1 MQKKDGSTVLFFY
14 LYRMIRHSLFF
25 ALILFNSSS
34 AHAQFSS
41 DWLFDDSSLP
51 EIYITISP
59 AHLDSILINN
69 YSDVEY
75 PAEFIFKRASVSDTV
90 SNIGFRIRGNTSR
103 ASQKKSFKVSFDTF
117 EDGREYLGLD
127 KMNINGEHNDPSII
141 RSKLSWDTFAAL
153 NVPAP
158 RSNHVK
164 LFINEEY
171 YGLYMNV
178 EHIDNEFVEDRFGSD
193 SGNLYKSLYPSDLTF
208 LGEHP
213 DDYKKELHGRRI
225 YELKTNEEVDDYTDI
240 ANFIKFMNSA
250 SDQEFENEIRDYI
263 DVDGV
268 LRVMAVDMLTG
279 MWDDYMFNKNNY
291 YLYQNPSTNKFEF
304 IPFDYDN
311 TFGIDWFNID
321 WSTRDINN
329 WGSNENRP
337 LTDRLFAIPK
347 YKNRLHFYIKQ
358 LLETHFNAEVMFPE
372 IDRLKAMIQTA
383 AEEDTYR
390 TLDYGYSIDDF
401 NDSYTQALGA
411 HVKSGLKEYITNRYN
426 SALQQLNLSNIHP
439 VIQDF
444 NWSITNSESGPLL
457 VVKAQV
463 LDDDTP
469 TVATTLSGGK
479 SGTFTMNDVDDGLF
493 TTSISLSGANTP
505 IELFIKVE
513 DAQNQT
519 ERFPFNPTH
528 TIEIEL
534 AGATGDLVINEFMAS
549 NSATISDESGAF
561 ADWAELYN
569 PTDSEISLTG
579 YYLTDDLAEPTKWA
593 FPDTVIAPKGFL
605 LIWVDDDEEDGP
617 MHVSF
622 KLSKDG
628 EDLGLYFDNGSEIVA
643 VDAFTFGA
651 QQTDIS
657 YGREEDGAAGFVFFD
672 TTTPGSSNNP
682 ETSTVESS
690 GDEPILFELHQNYPN
705 PFNPNTTLSF
715 TLNTAEEITL
725 KVYSITG
732 SIIRTVANGYHTA
745 GTHTVRFDASQL
757 ASGVYVYRLETKSGA
772 SLTRK
777 MSLIK

>member
-1 MQKKDGSTVLFFY
+1 
-14 LYRMIRHSLFF
+14 MIRHVLFF
-25 ALILFNSSS
+25 ALILFYSST
-34 AHAQFSS
+34 AHAQSSS

-193 SGNLYKSLYPSDLTF
+193 AGNLYKSLYPSDLTF

-225 YELKTNEEVDDYTDI
+225 YELKTNDEVDDYTDI

-250 SDQEFENEIRDYI
+250 SDQQFENQIRDYI

-347 YKNRLHFYIKQ
+347 YKNRLYFYIKQ
-358 LLETHFNAEVMFPE
+358 LLETHFNEEEMFPE

-390 TLDYGYSIDDF
+390 TFDYGYSISDF
-401 NDSYTQALGA
+401 NDSYTHALGA

-444 NWSITNSESGPLL
+444 NWTITNSESGPLL
-457 VVKAQV
+457 VVNAQV
-463 LDDDTP
+463 LDDDNP

-479 SGTFTMNDVDDGLF
+479 SGTFTMNDVGSGMF
-493 TTSISLSGANTP
+493 TTSISLSDASTP
-505 IELFIKVE
+505 IELILEVE

-519 ERFPFNPTH
+519 ERFPFNPTQK
-528 TIEIEL
+528 IEIEL

-569 PTDSEISLTG
+569 PTDSEISLSG

-593 FPDTVIAPKGFL
+593 FPDTVIAAKGFL

-651 QQTDIS
+651 QQTDVS

-672 TTTPGSSNNP
+672 TATPGSSNNP

-732 SIIRTVANGYHTA
+732 SFIRTVANGYHSA
-745 GTHTVRFDASQL
+745 GTHSVSFDASQL